1 MGDWI
6 DDVFDELD
14 GRAVSETVR
23 SRLWSL
29 LDSAQLEDG
38 EDERMAIV
46 IADDNLSAEDAS
58 ELMRQLMDCQPRVP
72 EMYAPSQT
80 ALAKWIRSFCLLLV

>member
-29 LDSAQLEDG
+29 LDSAQPINRKYLDPVATQVYN
-38 EDERMAIV
+38 D
-46 IADDNLSAEDAS
+46 
-58 ELMRQLMDCQPRVP
+58 
-72 EMYAPSQT
+72 
-80 ALAKWIRSFCLLLV
+80 

>member
-14 GRAVSETVR
+14 GRAVSEAVR

-38 EDERMAIV
+38 EGERMVIA
-46 IADDNLSAEDAS
+46 IADDSLSAADAS
-58 ELMRQLMDCQPRVP
+58 ELMRQLVDCQPRVP
-72 EMYAPSQT
+72 EMYAPSQR
-80 ALAKWIRSFCLLLV
+80 ALAKWIRSFCFVP

>member
-46 IADDNLSAEDAS
+46 VADDNLSAEDAS
-58 ELMRQLMDCQPRVP
+58 ELMRQLLDCQPSCPCQVDVRTS
-72 EMYAPSQT
+72 ESG
-80 ALAKWIRSFCLLLV
+80 